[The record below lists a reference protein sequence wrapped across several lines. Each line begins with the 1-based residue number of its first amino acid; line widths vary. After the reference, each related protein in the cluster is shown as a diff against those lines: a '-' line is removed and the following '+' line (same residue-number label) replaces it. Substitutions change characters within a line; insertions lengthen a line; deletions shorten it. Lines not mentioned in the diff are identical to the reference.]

1 MITDVNISNM
11 TIRHYLIIDD
21 NTADAGLLVSQL
33 EALAFLQL
41 IAVAQTLEEA
51 IEVLESKSVD
61 LIFLDVRLASQS
73 GLTLLK
79 AVSSLPPVIIISA
92 YPEYA
97 VDSYEI
103 GRAADFIVKPV
114 SNERLQIAITR
125 ALKNT
130 AEVRPLTESDSLF
143 FKAGR
148 KMIRLRFSEI
158 DYIQAYDAYC
168 KVFNGEQMILISEPF
183 FVVNRTLPGHLFIRV
198 HKSYLINVTKITGYD
213 RQHLWIGK
221 CKIPIGGSY
230 KAGLQK
236 LFTVLGNLEDD
247 EQTTL

>member
-1 MITDVNISNM
+1 M

-21 NTADAGLLVSQL
+21 NTADAEILVSQL
-33 EALAFLQL
+33 GTLTFLQL
-41 IAVAQTLEEA
+41 IAVAPTLEEA
-51 IEVLESKSVD
+51 IDVLESKSVD

-79 AVSSLPPVIIISA
+79 AVPSLPPVIIISA

-97 VDSYEI
+97 VASYEI
-103 GRAADFIVKPV
+103 GKAADFVLKPV
-114 SNERLQIAITR
+114 SDERLQIAVTR

-130 AEVRPLTESDSLF
+130 AEGRSLTETDSIF

-148 KMIRLRFSEI
+148 KMIRLRYSEV

-183 FVVNRTLPGHLFIRV
+183 FVVNRALPGNLFVRV

-236 LFTVLGNLEDD
+236 LFTVLGNLDDD
-247 EQTTL
+247 EPAT

>member
-1 MITDVNISNM
+1 M

-21 NTADAGLLVSQL
+21 NTADAEILVSQL
-33 EALAFLQL
+33 GTLSFLQL
-41 IAVAQTLEEA
+41 VAVAPTLEEA
-51 IEVLESKSVD
+51 IDVLESKSVD

-79 AVSSLPPVIIISA
+79 AVLGLPPVIIISA

-97 VDSYEI
+97 VASYEI
-103 GRAADFIVKPV
+103 GKAADFVLKPV
-114 SNERLQIAITR
+114 SDERLQIAVTR

-130 AEVRPLTESDSLF
+130 AEGRSLTETDSIF

-148 KMIRLRFSEI
+148 KMIRLRYSEV

-183 FVVNRTLPGHLFIRV
+183 FVVNRALPGNLFVRV

-236 LFTVLGNLEDD
+236 LFTVLGNLDDD
-247 EQTTL
+247 EPAT

>member
-1 MITDVNISNM
+1 M

-21 NTADAGLLVSQL
+21 NTADAEILVSQL
-33 EALAFLQL
+33 GTLSFLQL
-41 IAVAQTLEEA
+41 VAIAPTLEEA
-51 IEVLESKSVD
+51 IDVLESKSVD

-79 AVSSLPPVIIISA
+79 AVPGLPPVIIISA

-97 VDSYEI
+97 VASYEI
-103 GRAADFIVKPV
+103 GKAADFVLKPV
-114 SNERLQIAITR
+114 SDERLQIAVTR

-130 AEVRPLTESDSLF
+130 AEGRSLTETDSIF

-148 KMIRLRFSEI
+148 KMIRLRYSEV

-183 FVVNRTLPGHLFIRV
+183 FVVNRALPGNLFVRV

-236 LFTVLGNLEDD
+236 LFIVLGNLDDD
-247 EQTTL
+247 EPAT